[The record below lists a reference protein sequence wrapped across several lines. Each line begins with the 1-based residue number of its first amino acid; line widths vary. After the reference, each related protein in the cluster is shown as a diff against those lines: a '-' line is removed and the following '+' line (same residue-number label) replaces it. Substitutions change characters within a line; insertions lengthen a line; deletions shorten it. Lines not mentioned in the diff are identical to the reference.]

1 MDLKFFTQPTP
12 NPNALKFIF
21 NKDVKTKGKIT
32 YASPEEC
39 QNNPMASS
47 LFAVDGVI
55 KAHFFENVITIT
67 QDGSA
72 EWEILEDDVIEL
84 VRNQIAD
91 HNPDFKHGI
100 DEDERRAKLPE
111 NLRQIEEILDR
122 TVRQGLQADG
132 GDISVQKYDEDKN
145 ILYVQYEGAC
155 VTCPSATIGT
165 LSAIKSFLKAEF
177 NSEIDVQTV

>member
-1 MDLKFFTQPTP
+1 MELKFFTQPTP

-32 YASPEEC
+32 YGNAEEC
-39 QNNPMASS
+39 EKNAMAMS
-47 LFAVDGVI
+47 LFAVDGVT

-72 EWEILEDDVIEL
+72 EWETLEDEVIEL
-84 VRNQIAD
+84 VRSQIAD
-91 HNPDFKHGI
+91 HDPDFKHGI

-111 NLRQIEEILDR
+111 NIRQIEEILDR

-132 GDISVQKYDEDKN
+132 GDIAVKEYDEEKN
-145 ILYVQYEGAC
+145 MLYVQYEGAC
-155 VTCPSATIGT
+155 VTCPSSTIGT
-165 LSAIKSFLKAEF
+165 LAAIKSFLKAEF
-177 NSEIDVQTV
+177 NSEIDVQIV